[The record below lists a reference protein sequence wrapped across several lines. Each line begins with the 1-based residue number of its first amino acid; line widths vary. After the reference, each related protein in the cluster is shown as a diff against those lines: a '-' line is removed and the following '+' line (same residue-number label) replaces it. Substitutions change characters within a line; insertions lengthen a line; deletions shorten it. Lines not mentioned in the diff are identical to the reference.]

1 MPHDNVDIIRGI
13 YRAFNER
20 RLEDIMPWCDE
31 AVEWHQVGPFPTPRC
46 SAAASSWARCSAS
59 LFGMF
64 LETFDDFRFD
74 VDRLLD
80 SGDHVAVI
88 GTARGHGA
96 SGLDLETGFVHLCRL
111 RDGKV
116 VWGYDCVGP
125 PRSF

>member
-1 MPHDNVDIIRGI
+1 MPHDNVEIIRGI

-31 AVEWHQVGPFPTPRC
+31 DVEWHQVGPFPDAQVYRGRDQLG
-46 SAAASSWARCSAS
+46 A

-64 LETFDDFRFD
+64 LETFDDFQFD

-116 VWGYDCVGP
+116 VWGYDCAGP